1 MNTHASVEQAIQMRN
16 IAVNL
21 LLASVL
27 VGCEVTIT
35 SSNQHYD
42 SAFQSL
48 TGAKVRRHIEVLA
61 ADDMQGREA
70 GTAGH
75 LKAAEYVASQFA
87 EIGLQPLGD
96 DDTYFQHINFLETRL
111 VEESASMVLHRG
123 DSETLLDYGEDFI
136 RYGGFGRK
144 NELVTAP
151 LVFVG
156 FGIQAPGYTHDDFA
170 DVEVRG
176 KILVVFTGAPPRFSS
191 DERAFYSSGASKQ
204 ALAARLGAV
213 GIVTIRTPVDQ
224 KRLTW
229 PRMLGFTKSADM
241 RWLDSDNKAHDGFA
255 ELTGNAVLSNSGAE
269 QLFGLVG
276 RDLDE
281 LFEYHTNGG
290 TGGFELQLS
299 ATLGRQSSQQLASSP
314 NVLALLPGSDPKLR
328 DEYVLFTAHLDH
340 LGVRPG
346 ENGDE
351 IHNGAYD
358 NAAGVAIVLEVAGAL
373 ATLSPLPRRSIIF
386 AAVTGE
392 EKGLRG
398 SDYLANNSP
407 VAIHKIVAN
416 INIDMPFLGHP
427 ISDIEGLGVEHST
440 LHRALIRAAEQRELV
455 LTPDPRPELVR
466 LIRSDQFSFVKQG
479 VPGLNLKPGSASS
492 DPNFDGASLRNAF
505 LSDHYHGPTD
515 DLNLPFNEDGAQR
528 FVGVALALGLIVAN
542 DNESPRWNDGDFF
555 GDRFVGVKA
564 E

>member
-1 MNTHASVEQAIQMRN
+1 MKN

-27 VGCEVTIT
+27 VGCGENST
-35 SSNQHYD
+35 SSKQHYD
-42 SAFQSL
+42 SVFESL

-75 LKAAEYVASQFA
+75 RKAAEYVASQFA

-96 DDTYFQHINFLETRL
+96 DDTYFQHIKFLETRL

-123 DSETLLDYGEDFI
+123 DSDTVLDYGEDFV
-136 RYGGFGRK
+136 RYGGFGSK
-144 NELVTAP
+144 NESVTAP

-170 DVEVRG
+170 DVDVRG
-176 KILVVFTGAPPRFSS
+176 KILVVFTGAPPSFSS
-191 DERAFYSSGASKQ
+191 DERAFYSSGAGKQ
-204 ALAARLGAV
+204 ALAVRLGAV

-229 PRMLGFTKSADM
+229 PRMLGFAKSADM
-241 RWLDSDNKAHDGFA
+241 RWLGPDNKAHDGFA

-281 LFEYHTNGG
+281 LFEHHTNGG
-290 TGGFELQLS
+290 TGSFELHLS
-299 ATLGRQSSQQLASSP
+299 ATLGRQSSHQRASSP
-314 NVLALLPGSDPKLR
+314 NVLALLLGSDTKLR
-328 DEYVLFTAHLDH
+328 NEYVLFTAHLDH

-373 ATLSPLPRRSIIF
+373 ATVSPPPRRSIIF

-398 SDYLANNSP
+398 SDYLANNPP

-427 ISDIEGLGVEHST
+427 IADIEGLGVEHST
-440 LHRALIRAAEQRELV
+440 LHSALIRATEQRNLA

-479 VPGLNLKPGSASS
+479 VPGLNLKPGSTSS
-492 DPNFDGASLRNAF
+492 DPDIDGASLRNMF
-505 LSDHYHGPTD
+505 LHDHYHGPTD
-515 DLNLPFNEDGAQR
+515 DLDLPFSEDGAQR
-528 FVGVALALGLIVAN
+528 FVRVALALGLIVAN
-542 DNESPRWNDGDFF
+542 DDDSPRWKEGDFF
-555 GDRFVGVKA
+555 GNRFARDGS
-564 E
+564 ELRF